1 MGPSADMD
9 RGLVV
14 AILNELLTL
23 EQRSLAPRVLE
34 STVFVSD
41 LSVTAFSLVQ
51 RMAQATRDHAA
62 ALTKLIL
69 DSGGSPGPRSSSL
82 ATADLHFQELQH
94 VLPRLIAD
102 EQAVIRKYA
111 IAAQRLSDEPHA
123 LALVTRILQR
133 HQEDVEKLHQLLPA
147 PHVGAA

>member
-1 MGPSADMD
+1 MD

-14 AILNELLTL
+14 AILDELLTL
-23 EQRSLAPRVLE
+23 EQRSLAPRLLE

-41 LSVTAFSLVQ
+41 LSVAAFGLVQ
-51 RMAQATRDHAA
+51 RMAHATGDHAA

-69 DSGGSPGPRSSSL
+69 DCGGSPGPRGSSVT
-82 ATADLHFQELQH
+82 TADLHFQELQR

-102 EQAVIRKYA
+102 EQALIRKYA
-111 IAAQRLSDEPHA
+111 IAAQRLSDELRA
-123 LALVTRILQR
+123 SALVTRILQR
-133 HQEDVEKLHQLLPA
+133 HQQDLEKLHELLPA

>member
-1 MGPSADMD
+1 MD
-9 RGLVV
+9 QGLVV

-23 EQRSLAPRVLE
+23 EQRSLAPRLLE

-41 LSVTAFSLVQ
+41 LSVAAFSLVQ
-51 RMAQATRDHAA
+51 RMAQATGDHTA

-69 DSGGSPGPRSSSL
+69 DCGGSPGPRSPSV

-94 VLPRLIAD
+94 VLPRFIAD
-102 EQAVIRKYA
+102 QEAFVRRYTT
-111 IAAQRLSDEPHA
+111 AAERLSGEPRA

-133 HQEDVEKLHQLLPA
+133 HQQDLEKLGELSSA
-147 PHVGAA
+147 PKVGAA

>member
-1 MGPSADMD
+1 MD

-23 EQRSLAPRVLE
+23 EQRSLAPRLLE

-41 LSVTAFSLVQ
+41 LSVAAFSLVQ
-51 RMAQATRDHAA
+51 RMAHATGDHTA
-62 ALTKLIL
+62 ALTKLVL
-69 DSGGSPGPRSSSL
+69 DSGGSPGPRSSSV

-102 EQAVIRKYA
+102 QQALIRKYA
-111 IAAQRLSDEPHA
+111 IAAQRLADEPHA
-123 LALVTRILQR
+123 LALATRILQR
-133 HQEDVEKLHQLLPA
+133 HQQDLERLHELSPV
-147 PHVGAA
+147 PKVGAA